1 MALVV
6 ACAVSVPL
14 PSCGEE
20 EDERVA
26 RDEAATS
33 VPVVPPPPD
42 SDPSPWPAMKG
53 CAVRFRWEFPEGV
66 DSTVGVRAWWEEADA
81 PGVSTLRP
89 VARGSEHV
97 VVGVPP
103 GDGIVM
109 LHVPGCVAVQR
120 AVSAE
125 ADVTTDAGTIT
136 FRRCKILE
144 GRVVDEDGAPID
156 GAFLWPQAGDLS
168 VPLTGTDKDGRFAF
182 DGLPDGEVQLRVE
195 SDDHVRR
202 TVVVRNGP
210 GVAPEAIVL
219 DRGGEVAG
227 LVVDAEGRPDADAYV
242 WIVDPLDDENR
253 DRMAWPSVESD
264 GTFSVHLAPGRY
276 RVSARSDDG
285 SGSVTVEVHEGK
297 TTDARLILMTR

>member
-1 MALVV
+1 MALH
-6 ACAVSVPL
+6 
-14 PSCGEE
+14 
-20 EDERVA
+20 
-26 RDEAATS
+26 EAAPA
-33 VPVVPPPPD
+33 VPVAPPPPD
-42 SDPSPWPAMKG
+42 SDLAPEPAVEG
-53 CAVRFRWEFPEGV
+53 CAVRFRCELPEGV
-66 DSTVGVRAWWEEADA
+66 DSAAKVRAWWRNDA
-81 PGVSTLRP
+81 SSGSTLRS
-89 VARGSEHV
+89 VARESAHV
-97 VVGVPP
+97 IVEVPP
-103 GDGIVM
+103 GDGIITI
-109 LHVPGCVAVQR
+109 HVAGCVVVRR

-125 ADVTTDAGTIT
+125 ADVTTDSGSIT
-136 FRRCKILE
+136 FRRCTVLE
-144 GRVVDEDGAPID
+144 GRVIDEDGTPID

-168 VPLTGTDKDGRFAF
+168 VPLTGTDEDGRFAF

-242 WIVDPLDDENR
+242 WIVDPLDEENR

-264 GTFSVHLAPGRY
+264 GAFSVHLAPGRY
-276 RVSARSDDG
+276 RVSTRSDNG

-297 TTDARLILMTR
+297 TTDARLVLEPR